1 MNGSGSRIRNPC
13 CRWTSSSTCA
23 RCTATAV
30 WARRI
35 WRNAFDAARGQIGF
49 AKLLAEAAGGGQSG
63 LGLLGRF
70 RTSQGRIDLKKV
82 GLFRI
87 VTMARALA
95 IRHHVVER
103 STMARLAGI
112 KALGIGAASDLDAL
126 IAAQET
132 FITLLL
138 AQQIHDI
145 EHGRPPSN
153 AVAVKRLSSR
163 DRDRLRSALETVE
176 HVDDVMRGLLF

>member
-1 MNGSGSRIRNPC
+1 
-13 CRWTSSSTCA
+13 
-23 RCTATAV
+23 
-30 WARRI
+30 
-35 WRNAFDAARGQIGF
+35 
-49 AKLLAEAAGGGQSG
+49 
-63 LGLLGRF
+63 
-70 RTSQGRIDLKKV
+70 
-82 GLFRI
+82 
-87 VTMARALA
+87 
-95 IRHHVVER
+95 
-103 STMARLAGI
+103 MARLVGI

-176 HVDDVMRGLLF
+176 HADDVMRGLLF